1 MNLSELIVSSNP
13 ALKNILALAASHEKR
28 TLVEDRPG
36 KQQQGRLLLRES
48 VRGSNVFDMNQSS
61 IVVDNSLIKYLD
73 EMNYDSNPRIR
84 QIKRTSIDTAEFVNT
99 Q

>member
-28 TLVEDRPG
+28 TSVEDRPG

-48 VRGSNVFDMNQSS
+48 VRGSNVFDMN
-61 IVVDNSLIKYLD
+61 
-73 EMNYDSNPRIR
+73 
-84 QIKRTSIDTAEFVNT
+84 
-99 Q
+99 